1 MDVEILYREHGKV
14 LFGYLV
20 AQTGDY
26 ASAQDLFQDTFLR
39 LQRYGASYSGAG
51 SAKNYLF
58 ATARNIFR
66 DWLKRRKTEN
76 PDMLEAV
83 SVNGDPKV
91 TAERESLRESVAT
104 CVHSLP
110 REQREVLVLREYE
123 DLRVRQIAE
132 HLSIP
137 EGTVKTRLRRGLQ
150 TLKSRLHSAGILER
164 L

>member
-1 MDVEILYREHGKV
+1 MDIESLHGEHGKA

-20 AQTGDY
+20 AQTGNH
-26 ASAQDLFQDTFLR
+26 AAAQDIFQETFLR
-39 LQRYGASYSGAG
+39 LQRYGKSYSGAG
-51 SAKNYLF
+51 SEKNYLF

-66 DWLKRRKTEN
+66 DWLRRRKTEGQE
-76 PDMLEAV
+76 MLEVV
-83 SVNGDPKV
+83 SANGDPAV
-91 TAERESLRESVAT
+91 TAQRESLRATVAA

-110 REQREVLVLREYE
+110 PEQREVLLLREYE
-123 DLRVRQIAE
+123 NLKVRQIAE

-150 TLKSRLHSAGILER
+150 TLKTKLHGAGILER

>member
-1 MDVEILYREHGKV
+1 LDVDKLYREHGKV

-26 ASAQDLFQDTFLR
+26 AAAQDLFQETFLR
-39 LQRYGASYSGAG
+39 IQRYGSSYSGAG
-51 SAKNYLF
+51 SEKSYLF
-58 ATARNIFR
+58 QAARNIFR

-76 PDMLEAV
+76 PEMLETV
-83 SVNGDPKV
+83 PVNGDPKV
-91 TAERESLRESVAT
+91 KVERESLRESVAA
-104 CVHSLP
+104 CVHGLP
-110 REQREVLVLREYE
+110 AEQREVLVLREYE
-123 DLRVRQIAE
+123 NLKVRQIAE